1 MVPKLVTKDEAKKFL
16 KGDINFNELCGYLN
30 VNNGYD
36 YYDLIDFSLDD
47 LYEFLT
53 KNPNLDG
60 SSFDNYK
67 NLSDEVRKDLE
78 ITISNEDLS
87 NINREN
93 YKKALL
99 RVYDNLSYEII
110 DESIKGDNAEV
121 EARVTVINLAREE
134 KESNDYMLN
143 NPEEFYNL
151 NQEFDNDLYNSY
163 RIEKMLKA
171 LDKIDYNIIFNV
183 KKKEGIWTL
192 VEPNRD
198 VIEKLNGLY
207 NYDKK

>member
-1 MVPKLVTKDEAKKFL
+1 MKKIIIVL
-16 KGDINFNELCGYLN
+16 ALLMLSACSLSNTPSSVVENYL
-30 VNNGYD
+30 
-36 YYDLIDFSLDD
+36 
-47 LYEFLT
+47 
-53 KNPNLDG
+53 
-60 SSFDNYK
+60 DNYK

-207 NYDKK
+207 NYDIK